1 MTTVPD
7 ILREMA
13 TAGMNIPGIKTTMYP
28 AKPTIVDA
36 NLPVLAFFWGD
47 EETRIEPSGVTSGE
61 MWLPTFKAQ
70 LYASSLR
77 GDVEAEITAGD
88 ELVTAIVDFYNRPI
102 KEWSTALHGDVHRIE
117 CVRVRPSA
125 VLSWPDETHRYYGAE
140 LIFESKFH
148 RRRRT

>member
-7 ILREMA
+7 ILREMSIVA
-13 TAGMNIPGIKTTMYP
+13 PAIPGIKTAMYP
-28 AKPTIVDA
+28 AKPTITEA
-36 NLPVLAFFWGD
+36 NLPALAFFWGD
-47 EETRIEPSGVTSGE
+47 EETRIEPSGATGGE
-61 MWLPTFKAQ
+61 MWLPVFKAQ

-102 KEWSTALHGDVHRIE
+102 KEWSPALHGDVHRIQ

-125 VLSWPDETHRYYGAE
+125 IIEWPEGTRYYGSE
-140 LIFESKFH
+140 LIFEAKFH
-148 RRRRT
+148 RRRKP